1 MEQHKAAFSS
11 LSLSCLT
18 FVWVLLLLLLSVT
31 EQLAP

>member
-1 MEQHKAAFSS
+1 MEQHKAAFS
-11 LSLSCLT
+11 SLSCLT